1 MDESIERNI
10 NHPAYYNQP
19 GKKECI
25 EEMRDQF
32 GDLAVY
38 WFCKLNAFKY
48 NRRKGFKEGNN
59 AEQDAAKAKWYDSY
73 SDRLTDNMTTTDIGK
88 ALAPWEEQLRR
99 IKNHRD
105 FEEEAEKCK

>member
-1 MDESIERNI
+1 MDESIKKNVD
-10 NHPAYYNQP
+10 HPAHYNQS

-48 NRRKGFKEGNN
+48 NYRGGSKEGNS
-59 AEQDAAKAKWYDSY
+59 AEQDAAKADWYDNY
-73 SDRLTDNMTTTDIGK
+73 GDNLVGNMTAVDIGK
-88 ALAPWEEQLRR
+88 ALSPWDSQLRL
-99 IKNHRD
+99 IQKVIEPSEGND
-105 FEEEAEKCK
+105 NG

>member
-1 MDESIERNI
+1 MDESIKKNVD
-10 NHPAYYNQP
+10 HPTHYNQP

-48 NRRKGFKEGNN
+48 NYRGGVKEGNS
-59 AEQDAAKAKWYDSY
+59 AEQDAAKAEWYDNYGESLA
-73 SDRLTDNMTTTDIGK
+73 DRMTSTDIGK
-88 ALAPWEEQLRR
+88 ALAPWEGQLRR
-99 IKNHRD
+99 IMNRKD
-105 FEEEAEKCK
+105 FSEDDCNG